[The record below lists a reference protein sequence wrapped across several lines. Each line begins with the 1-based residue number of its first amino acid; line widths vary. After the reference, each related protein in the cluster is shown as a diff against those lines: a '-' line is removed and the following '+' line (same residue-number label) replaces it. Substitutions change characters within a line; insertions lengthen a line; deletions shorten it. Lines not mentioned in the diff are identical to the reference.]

1 MACPVYTYKARSRE
15 VYFPAGTDWY
25 DFYSGKLLTGG
36 VKMIV
41 DAPLEQIPLY
51 VPAGSILPIG
61 PDMQY
66 ASEKK
71 ADNIEIR
78 VYQGKDG
85 KFSLYEDEGINYNYE
100 KGAFSTISFEYNDD
114 EGTLTIGD
122 RKGSFDG
129 MLINRIFSIN
139 TIGKS
144 ISQPKTIQY
153 HGSKTV
159 VKL

>member
-25 DFYSGKLLTGG
+25 DFYSDKLIAGG
-36 VKMIV
+36 AKAIV
-41 DAPLEQIPLY
+41 DAPLEQIPLF

-61 PDMQY
+61 PVMQY

-78 VYQGKDG
+78 VYRGKDG
-85 KFSLYEDEGINYNYE
+85 KFSLYEDEGVNYNYE
-100 KGAFSTISFEYNDD
+100 KGAFSTISFEYNDA
-114 EGTLTIGD
+114 EGTLTIGG
-122 RKGSFDG
+122 REGSFEG
-129 MLINRIFSIN
+129 MLTNRIFSIN

-144 ISQPKTIQY
+144 SSQIKTIQY
-153 HGSKTV
+153 NGSKTV
-159 VKL
+159 VRL

>member
-25 DFYSGKLLTGG
+25 DFYSGNLIAGRAKT
-36 VKMIV
+36 IV
-41 DAPLEQIPLY
+41 DAPLEQIPLF

-61 PDMQY
+61 PVMQY

-78 VYQGKDG
+78 VYPGKDG
-85 KFSLYEDEGINYNYE
+85 KFSLYEDEGANYNYE
-100 KGAFSTISFEYNDD
+100 KGAFSTISFEYNDA
-114 EGTLTIGD
+114 EGTLTIGG

-129 MLINRIFSIN
+129 MLTNRIFSIN
-139 TIGKS
+139 ILS
-144 ISQPKTIQY
+144 SEFFYDP
-153 HGSKTV
+153 
-159 VKL
+159 